1 MYELLFSTNK
11 TAMDAFE
18 REKGYSHIHR
28 RQIMIQDPLSCQRDR
43 NGDLVFRNIAG
54 RRLIIHPV
62 SESIEGGMYVVS
74 SEQYTYIFSMPF

>member
-11 TAMDAFE
+11 TAMEAFG
-18 REKGYSHIHR
+18 RDMGYSHINR
-28 RQIMIQDPLSCQRDR
+28 RQVMIQDPLSCRRDC
-43 NGDLVFRNIAG
+43 NGDLVFRNMAG
-54 RRLIIHPV
+54 RRLIIHPT